1 MEWAASVPHPTI
13 AVATMDGMGPTVTLP
28 FATTSVTTMPL
39 AVDQTPVAVWSDL
52 KGVSVVRVLF
62 ALNNL
67 RL

>member
-1 MEWAASVPHPTI
+1 MEWEVFVRLPTT

-28 FATTSVTTMPL
+28 FATTSVTTMPP
-39 AVDQTPVAVWSDL
+39 AVDRTLAAVWSDL
-52 KGVSVVRVLF
+52 KVVSVVRVLF